1 MTRPPPH
8 IRPVCPRPAAHLR
21 SVLFEHTARRRAGR
35 PLHVPC
41 PVTPS
46 SLSGLWP
53 HRPAWS
59 SVRRI
64 RTHARARASECAPPR
79 LRLRADTH
87 QSLRPA
93 DEARWTSAPSVCA
106 SAPPASCSAAG
117 VGQLLYARATPSWCV
132 LSIETETDWSPKFFE
147 WNYACAFGLLYGIDH
162 LLSHMERSTERWL
175 SELWIRVQAAP
186 SWHRPAF
193 TQNLQSSPCAG
204 ARDVAVTEAGA
215 SPGLDIGGC

>member
-1 MTRPPPH
+1 MS
-8 IRPVCPRPAAHLR
+8 IRPADAPAAPSTSPAPSR
-21 SVLFEHTARRRAGR
+21 RRACRGCGRTARRGQACG
-35 PLHVPC
+35 VFE
-41 PVTPS
+41 
-46 SLSGLWP
+46 
-53 HRPAWS
+53 
-59 SVRRI
+59 
-64 RTHARARASECAPPR
+64 HAQARASVRAPPR

-132 LSIETETDWSPKFFE
+132 LSIETETDWSPNFFE

-162 LLSHMERSTERWL
+162 LLSHMERSTERWP